1 MKLKISPSEFKIV
14 KKPEGVSPKYGK
26 GDKVEY
32 VHDEYGKIKGR
43 INFSYLEED
52 LKNIYYNVDF
62 PDNRLTVL
70 KIKEDDLIFVEKYK
84 NK

>member
-1 MKLKISPSEFKIV
+1 MKLKISPFEFKII
-14 KKPEGVSPKYGK
+14 KKPKGVNPKYGK
-26 GDKVEY
+26 GDIVEY
-32 VHDEYGKIKGR
+32 AHDECGNIKGR
-43 INFSYLEED
+43 INFSYLEKD

-70 KIKEDDLIFVEKYK
+70 KIKEDDLNLVEKHK